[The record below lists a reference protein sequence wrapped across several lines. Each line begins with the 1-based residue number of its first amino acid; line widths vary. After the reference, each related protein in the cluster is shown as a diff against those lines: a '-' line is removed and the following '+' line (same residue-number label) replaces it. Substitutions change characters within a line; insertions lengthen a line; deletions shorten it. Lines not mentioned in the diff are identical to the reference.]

1 MPHPVLD
8 TNAEAE
14 KINVTN
20 LVNTGDPAVLNQAAN
35 TIAALASFSQ
45 GSNETATEK
54 GELT

>member
-14 KINVTN
+14 KINVSN